1 MDGVTSIGDR
11 TVHSTMC
18 VVRQLTSRAL
28 FLACRRFSVAAVIDL
43 FPRRVAGWY
52 MSDQMVTEALLMAI
66 LRRGRLQELLRQSDQ
81 GGQYTGEPF
90 QRLMADQGVTCS
102 LSRSGNVW
110 ENAAMESLFS
120 SPKTERVRRKP
131 AGPENSRAPL
141 CSITSSGSTTHR
153 AATRPLAIQVPWP
166 ARNGL

>member
-1 MDGVTSIGDR
+1 MQASPVREKVADVTYLR
-11 TVHSTMC
+11 TSEG
-18 VVRQLTSRAL
+18 
-28 FLACRRFSVAAVIDL
+28 RFSVAAVIDL
-43 FPRRVAGWY
+43 FARRVVGWS

-110 ENAAMESLFS
+110 ENAAMERLFS
-120 SPKTERVRRKP
+120 SPENRAGQAKTCRTRKQPRADMLDNIERFYNSPRRHP
-131 AGPENSRAPL
+131 TIGYPSPMACEE
-141 CSITSSGSTTHR
+141 
-153 AATRPLAIQVPWP
+153 RPMKA
-166 ARNGL
+166 